1 MDSYWRRSVRIK
13 SPSPANA
20 EEEYRST
27 PCPNH
32 ADAVASSIHKHNER
46 KQSSEAK
53 EEKEVNHSGGAGGSE
68 ALSGKLAQID
78 EMRYA
83 VLVMVYGH
91 IVKHRL
97 ILLII
102 WNPMNVMAKKQLT
115 VNATRERAH
124 RC

>member
-20 EEEYRST
+20 EEEYRSPT
-27 PCPNH
+27 VLTMQTQLLPRSTNTTKESK
-32 ADAVASSIHKHNER
+32 AARLNR
-46 KQSSEAK
+46 KRKSTI
-53 EEKEVNHSGGAGGSE
+53 VGGAGGSE